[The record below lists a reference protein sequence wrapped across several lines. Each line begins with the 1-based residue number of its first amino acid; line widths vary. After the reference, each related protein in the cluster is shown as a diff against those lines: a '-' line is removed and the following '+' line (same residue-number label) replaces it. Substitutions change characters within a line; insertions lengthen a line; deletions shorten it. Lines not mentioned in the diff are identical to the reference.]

1 MWNQARPRGQ
11 CSIDNARFNCETGNF
26 CGYKSFLVSSLGPST
41 CPSAEATVDDD
52 RGVVKDLAKQT
63 KKTKKTKPA
72 KESKTSADG
81 QVDGPKEETKKD
93 L

>member
-1 MWNQARPRGQ
+1 MFLYQRFFLYP
-11 CSIDNARFNCETGNF
+11 IDSTRVNEY
-26 CGYKSFLVSSLGPST
+26 GY
-41 CPSAEATVDDD
+41 CPAAAEATVDDD